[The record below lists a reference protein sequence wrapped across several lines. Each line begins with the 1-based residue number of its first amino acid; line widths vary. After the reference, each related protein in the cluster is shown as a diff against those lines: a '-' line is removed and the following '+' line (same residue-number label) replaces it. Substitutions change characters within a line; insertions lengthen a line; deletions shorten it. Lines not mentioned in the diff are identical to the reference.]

1 MAIKM
6 TLSNTIIP
14 VEWPAILFSRSTFS
28 WLLILYL
35 WRGFL
40 FLSLPFS
47 SDIVAYC
54 SLSFCLF
61 CSLRSLS
68 SGTNPD
74 WVWFPSIKFGQE
86 LKTYKHRTCREAVK
100 VYIPSCV
107 VFVRSPK
114 GTRSPVGLGVSI
126 NTTYH
131 ISLTTCSTLD
141 NFGKSR
147 IEKACL
153 KAIGYDM

>member
-6 TLSNTIIP
+6 TLSNTTIP
-14 VEWPAILFSRSTFS
+14 VEWAAILFSRSTFS

-47 SDIVAYC
+47 SDIVAYR
-54 SLSFCLF
+54 SLSLCLF

-74 WVWFPSIKFGQE
+74 WVWFPSIKFGEE
-86 LKTYKHRTCREAVK
+86 LKTYKHRTCREAIK
-100 VYIPSCV
+100 VYIPPCV

-114 GTRSPVGLGVSI
+114 GTRSQVGLGVSI
-126 NTTYH
+126 NTTCTIY
-131 ISLTTCSTLD
+131 IYTL
-141 NFGKSR
+141 K
-147 IEKACL
+147 KL
-153 KAIGYDM
+153 IGNN